1 MTKFRRII
9 NGECHFTM
17 IELFDDVE
25 KAADVSNN
33 GEPVECKID
42 NLRIDFTRVT
52 KEKDGR
58 VENSSAKVQGSSSE
72 ETRQVPTSKAEGQ

>member
-1 MTKFRRII
+1 MSKYKRII
-9 NGECHFTM
+9 NGECNFIIT
-17 IELFDDVE
+17 ELFDDVE

-33 GEPVECKID
+33 GEHVECKID

-58 VENSSAKVQGSSSE
+58 DENSSAKVQGSSSE
-72 ETRQVPTSKAEGQ
+72 ETREVLGGKAES